1 MRNAFVVI
9 FAIAL
14 AGSVLAQTQ
23 PTTQSAVDP
32 QIDQI
37 LDELH
42 ARGGTLKE
50 FTADISETDTD
61 AIMGNTTTKT
71 GKVWYQIKPAGDV
84 RMRILF
90 DKKQVGNKPAHDE
103 RREYLLDGGS
113 LIDRDYPAHIE
124 VKRDVSRPGEK
135 VNLFQLGKGPLPLPI
150 GQDKKDVHDQFDVTL
165 VPATKDDPAGTVHLQ
180 LTPKPG
186 TDLARKFNVLDFF
199 IDRKLGMPVRI
210 HTVDAKQSMEQQ
222 IDLQNLKV
230 NPTPGLGDADFTLP
244 SIDKEEGWNR
254 HDEAFE
260 K

>member
-1 MRNAFVVI
+1 MRNAFI
-9 FAIAL
+9 MICAIAL

-23 PTTQSAVDP
+23 PTTEPAVDP
-32 QIDQI
+32 QIDQV

-50 FTADISETDTD
+50 FIADISETDTD

-71 GKVWYQIKPAGDV
+71 GKVWYQVKPNDDV
-84 RMRILF
+84 RLHILF
-90 DKKQVGNKPAHDE
+90 DKKQVGNKPAHPE
-103 RREYLLDGGS
+103 KREYLLDGGW
-113 LIDRDYPAHIE
+113 LIDRDYQAHIE
-124 VKRDVSRPGEK
+124 VKRQISHPGEK

-150 GQDKKDVHDQFDVTL
+150 GQDKKDVHGQFDVTL
-165 VPATKDDPAGTVHLQ
+165 VPTTKDDPAGTVHLQ

-230 NPTPGLGDADFTLP
+230 NPTPGLGDADFMLP
-244 SIDKEEGWNR
+244 STENEPGWNR
-254 HDEAFE
+254 HDEPFE
-260 K
+260 R